1 MKYKSIFAVIL
12 IALFSLWGG
21 VLKAYDFSYTYQ
33 GKTLYYTKTSS
44 NTVSVTYYCFHGS
57 SDIDYVSGDV
67 TIPSQ
72 VTSIDGY
79 TYSVTSVNSYAF
91 SNCSLT
97 SVKIPTSV
105 TSIESSA
112 FADCNSLTNI
122 EIPTTVTSIKENTF
136 MNCSSLRSITIH
148 SSINSIEHNA
158 FYNCGSLD
166 TIIINSDSVCKKFW
180 GGSYDDTITMP
191 TVLIL
196 GGSVVSINEDAF
208 RDCTSLTNV
217 VIDSS
222 VTSICNYAFL
232 NCSNLTSVT
241 IPNSVTFIG
250 QSAFYNCSSLTSITI
265 PNSVTSIGQSVFEN
279 CSSLTSVTIP
289 NSVTSIGQ
297 SAFYNCSNLTSITIP
312 NSVTSIG
319 RSAFYN
325 CSSLTSITIPNS
337 VTSIGNWTFGNC
349 SSLINITIPNSIT
362 SIGNWFENC
371 SSLTSITIPNSV
383 TSISSYTFFNCIS
396 LTSVNIPP
404 LVTSIGSKTFY
415 HCINLTNID
424 MDTLSSLT
432 YIDGNAFEECISLT
446 SLEIPSTLT
455 SIENDAFKGCVS
467 LDTII
472 CKSTTPPLISNVSAF
487 EDLPT
492 DAILL
497 VPCTAVNTY
506 KSKGSWL
513 RFKNYTYSY
522 ETSSQEISATICA
535 NETYNFNGKIL
546 TTSGIYTDTLQNT
559 NGCDSVIT
567 LTLNTYPSFEN
578 PVIEQV
584 IYEGDSVDFMGNTL
598 TKAGTYKDTLQ
609 TINGCD
615 SIFTMKIFTLPKDT
629 ITIVQHDTV
638 TLYDTIT
645 QIIYDTIIRPCAR
658 IYTYIYATINEGEK
672 YSDYGFTK
680 TEAGTYTN
688 IFKTEDGCDSTVVLY
703 LTVLS
708 GLDNAE
714 SSQILLYPN
723 PTNEKVYL
731 SLTNIPNAEITI
743 RDIMGNVVKKEKVLA
758 NETEVVLD
766 VKDLASGTYTI
777 MLSNDK
783 TRVTKKLIKR

>member
-1 MKYKSIFAVIL
+1 
-12 IALFSLWGG
+12 
-21 VLKAYDFSYTYQ
+21 
-33 GKTLYYTKTSS
+33 
-44 NTVSVTYYCFHGS
+44 
-57 SDIDYVSGDV
+57 
-67 TIPSQ
+67 
-72 VTSIDGY
+72 
-79 TYSVTSVNSYAF
+79 
-91 SNCSLT
+91 
-97 SVKIPTSV
+97 
-105 TSIESSA
+105 
-112 FADCNSLTNI
+112 
-122 EIPTTVTSIKENTF
+122 
-136 MNCSSLRSITIH
+136 
-148 SSINSIEHNA
+148 
-158 FYNCGSLD
+158 
-166 TIIINSDSVCKKFW
+166 
-180 GGSYDDTITMP
+180 
-191 TVLIL
+191 
-196 GGSVVSINEDAF
+196 
-208 RDCTSLTNV
+208 
-217 VIDSS
+217 
-222 VTSICNYAFL
+222 
-232 NCSNLTSVT
+232 
-241 IPNSVTFIG
+241 
-250 QSAFYNCSSLTSITI
+250 
-265 PNSVTSIGQSVFEN
+265 
-279 CSSLTSVTIP
+279 
-289 NSVTSIGQ
+289 
-297 SAFYNCSNLTSITIP
+297 
-312 NSVTSIG
+312 
-319 RSAFYN
+319 
-325 CSSLTSITIPNS
+325 
-337 VTSIGNWTFGNC
+337 
-349 SSLINITIPNSIT
+349 
-362 SIGNWFENC
+362 
-371 SSLTSITIPNSV
+371 
-383 TSISSYTFFNCIS
+383 
-396 LTSVNIPP
+396 
-404 LVTSIGSKTFY
+404 
-415 HCINLTNID
+415 

-432 YIDGNAFEECISLT
+432 SIDDNAFEECISLT

-455 SIENDAFKGCVS
+455 SIGNDAFKGCVS

-472 CKSTTPPLISNVSAF
+472 CRSTTPPLISNVSAF

-629 ITIVQHDTV
+629 ITVVQHDTV

-658 IYTYIYATINEGEK
+658 VYAYVYATINEGEK

-708 GLDNAE
+708 GIDEVE

-766 VKDLASGTYTI
+766 VKNLASGTYTI
-777 MLSNDK
+777 MISNDK

>member
-1 MKYKSIFAVIL
+1 MKTKPIFAIIL
-12 IALFSLWGG
+12 IALLSSMGG
-21 VLKAYDFSYTYQ
+21 VLRAYDFSYTYQ
-33 GKTLYYTKTSS
+33 GKTLNYDTTSS
-44 NTVSVTYYCFHGS
+44 NTVQVSRNNSLDG
-57 SDIDYVSGDV
+57 DII
-67 TIPSQ
+67 IPSQ
-72 VTSIDGY
+72 VTY
-79 TYSVTSVNSYAF
+79 NS
-91 SNCSLT
+91 
-97 SVKIPTSV
+97 
-105 TSIESSA
+105 
-112 FADCNSLTNI
+112 
-122 EIPTTVTSIKENTF
+122 
-136 MNCSSLRSITIH
+136 TI
-148 SSINSIEHNA
+148 
-158 FYNCGSLD
+158 Y
-166 TIIINSDSVCKKFW
+166 
-180 GGSYDDTITMP
+180 
-191 TVLIL
+191 
-196 GGSVVSINEDAF
+196 
-208 RDCTSLTNV
+208 
-217 VIDSS
+217 
-222 VTSICNYAFL
+222 
-232 NCSNLTSVT
+232 
-241 IPNSVTFIG
+241 
-250 QSAFYNCSSLTSITI
+250 
-265 PNSVTSIGQSVFEN
+265 SVTSIGNSAFWY

-289 NSVTSIGQ
+289 NSVTSIGN
-297 SAFYNCSNLTSITIP
+297 SAFWNCI
-312 NSVTSIG
+312 
-319 RSAFYN
+319 
-325 CSSLTSITIPNS
+325 SLTSVTIPNS
-337 VTSIGNWTFGNC
+337 VTSIGNSAFGYC
-349 SSLINITIPNSIT
+349 SSLTSVTIPNSVI
-362 SIGNWFENC
+362 SIGNSVFGGC
-371 SSLTSITIPNSV
+371 SSLTSIEIPNSVISIGNSAFWYCSSLTSVTIPSSVTSIGNYAFWYCSSLTSVTIPNSV
-383 TSISSYTFFNCIS
+383 TSIGNSAFWNCISLTSVTIPNSVTSIGNSVFGGCSSLTSVTIPNSVTSIGNSAFGDCIS
-396 LTSVNIPP
+396 LTSVNIPS

-432 YIDGNAFEECISLT
+432 YIDSNAFEECISLT
-446 SLEIPSTLT
+446 SFEIPSTLT
-455 SIENDAFKGCVS
+455 SIGNNVFKGCVS

-472 CKSTTPPLISNVSAF
+472 CRSTTPPLISNVSAF

-506 KSKGSWL
+506 KSKGTWL

-546 TTSGIYTDTLQNT
+546 TASGIYTDTLKNT

-584 IYEGDSVDFMGNTL
+584 IYEGDSVNFMGNTL
-598 TKAGTYKDTLQ
+598 THAGIYKDTLQ

-629 ITIVQHDTV
+629 ITVVQHDTV

-658 IYTYIYATINEGEK
+658 VYAYIYATINEGEK

-688 IFKTEDGCDSTVVLY
+688 IFKTEDGCDSVVVLY
-703 LTVLS
+703 LSVLS
-708 GLDNAE
+708 GLDE
-714 SSQILLYPN
+714 VETSQIMLYPN

-731 SLTNIPNAEITI
+731 SVTNIPDAEITI
-743 RDIMGNVVKKEKVLA
+743 RDIQGNVVKKENVLA
-758 NETEVVLD
+758 NETEFVLD

>member
-1 MKYKSIFAVIL
+1 MVKVVSCNT
-12 IALFSLWGG
+12 SDNG
-21 VLKAYDFSYTYQ
+21 
-33 GKTLYYTKTSS
+33 TL
-44 NTVSVTYYCFHGS
+44 V
-57 SDIDYVSGDV
+57 
-67 TIPSQ
+67 IPSQ
-72 VTSIDGY
+72 IPYNNT
-79 TYSVTSVNSYAF
+79 TYSVTSIGSNAF
-91 SNCSLT
+91 SYCSLT
-97 SVKIPTSV
+97 SI
-105 TSIESSA
+105 
-112 FADCNSLTNI
+112 
-122 EIPTTVTSIKENTF
+122 
-136 MNCSSLRSITIH
+136 
-148 SSINSIEHNA
+148 
-158 FYNCGSLD
+158 
-166 TIIINSDSVCKKFW
+166 
-180 GGSYDDTITMP
+180 
-191 TVLIL
+191 
-196 GGSVVSINEDAF
+196 
-208 RDCTSLTNV
+208 
-217 VIDSS
+217 
-222 VTSICNYAFL
+222 
-232 NCSNLTSVT
+232 T
-241 IPNSVTFIG
+241 IPNSVTSISQSVFENCSSLTSITIHNSVTSIG
-250 QSAFYNCSSLTSITI
+250 NYAFWSCSSLTSITI
-265 PNSVTSIGQSVFEN
+265 PNSVTSISQSVFE
-279 CSSLTSVTIP
+279 
-289 NSVTSIGQ
+289 
-297 SAFYNCSNLTSITIP
+297 
-312 NSVTSIG
+312 
-319 RSAFYN
+319 N

-337 VTSIGNWTFGNC
+337 VTSIGNWTFRNC

-362 SIGNWFENC
+362 SIGVWFENC

-383 TSISSYTFFNCIS
+383 TSISSYAFSNCSSLTNITIPNSVTSIGSYAFENCIS

-446 SLEIPSTLT
+446 SLEIPATLT
-455 SIENDAFKGCVS
+455 SIGNNAFKGCVS

-472 CKSTTPPLISNVSAF
+472 CRSTTPPLISNVSAF

-559 NGCDSVIT
+559 NGCDSIIT

-598 TKAGTYKDTLQ
+598 TKAGIYKDTLQ

-629 ITIVQHDTV
+629 ITVVQHDTV

-658 IYTYIYATINEGEK
+658 VYAYVYATINEGEK

-708 GLDNAE
+708 GLDNVE

-743 RDIMGNVVKKEKVLA
+743 RDIMGYVVKQEKVLA

-777 MLSNDK
+777 MISNDK